1 MFFAPVIR
9 HTSYSPALR
18 NIDRSFE
25 RFFNDVAFA
34 PTRQTG
40 TKGHT
45 FEQDD
50 TSWTLSVDLPG
61 VAKDQLN
68 IGIEGAV
75 VRVDSV
81 ENAPRKVK
89 AAYELPQDIDAAAST
104 ATLENGVLTLK
115 LVKKVPVSNVARLA
129 IQ

>member
-9 HTSYSPALR
+9 HTSYSPSLR

-25 RFFNDVAFA
+25 RFFNDVALA

-40 TKGHT
+40 TKGYT

-50 TSWTLSVDLPG
+50 TTWTLSVDLPG

-68 IGIEGAV
+68 IGIEGPV

-104 ATLENGVLTLK
+104 ASLENGVLTLK

>member
-9 HTSYSPALR
+9 QANYSPALR
-18 NIDRSFE
+18 SLDRSFE
-25 RFFNDVAFA
+25 RFFNDVAYV
-34 PTRQTG
+34 RQSG
-40 TKGHT
+40 TKGHSLS
-45 FEQDD
+45 QDD
-50 TSWTLSVDLPG
+50 SSWTLSVDLPG

-75 VRVDSV
+75 VRIEST
-81 ENAPRKVK
+81 EAASRKVK
-89 AAYELPQDIDAAAST
+89 AAYELPLEIDAAAST

-115 LVKKVPVSNVARLA
+115 LGKKLPQSNVTTLS

>member
-9 HTSYSPALR
+9 QASYRPAPRAL
-18 NIDRSFE
+18 DRSFE
-25 RFFNDVAFA
+25 RFFNDVAYV
-34 PTRQTG
+34 RQAG
-40 TKGHT
+40 AQGYSLS
-45 FEQDD
+45 QDD
-50 TSWTLSVDLPG
+50 SSWTLSVDLPG

-75 VRVDSV
+75 VRIEST
-81 ENAPRKVK
+81 EAAARKVK
-89 AAYELPQDIDAAAST
+89 AAYELPLEIDAAAST

-115 LVKKVPVSNVARLA
+115 LAKKLPVSNVTTLA

>member
-9 HTSYSPALR
+9 QTSYSPSLR
-18 NIDRSFE
+18 SLDRSFE

-34 PTRQTG
+34 PARQTG

-45 FEQDD
+45 FTQDD
-50 TSWTLSVDLPG
+50 SAFTLNVDLPG

-75 VRVDSV
+75 VRIDSV
-81 ENAPRKVK
+81 AGAPRKVK

-115 LVKKVPVSNVARLA
+115 LVKKAPVSNVTRLA
-129 IQ
+129 VQ

>member
-9 HTSYSPALR
+9 QASFNPSLR
-18 NIDRSFE
+18 AVDRSFE
-25 RFFNDVAFA
+25 RFFSDVAYV
-34 PTRQTG
+34 RQTG
-40 TKGHT
+40 TKGHSFT
-45 FEQDD
+45 QDE

-75 VRVDSV
+75 VRIEST
-81 ENAPRKVK
+81 EAAARKVK
-89 AAYELPQDIDAAAST
+89 AAYELPLEIDASASSAA
-104 ATLENGVLTLK
+104 LENGVLTLK
-115 LVKKVPVSNVARLA
+115 LAKKRPVSNVTQLT